1 MAPILK
7 VRNLVTRFH
16 TVDGVIH
23 AVNGVSFDLEE
34 GETLAFVGES
44 GCGKTVTALSI
55 VGLIP
60 RPPGRVEEGEVILFD
75 GERERDLLRLSEP
88 ELRHIRGGQIGFIFQ
103 DPMTSLN
110 PVLSIGQQI
119 AESLQEHLGMGAAE
133 ARRRAVELLDRVG
146 IPDPQRRYNSYP
158 HQFSGG
164 MRQRAMIAI
173 AIACR
178 PRILIADEP
187 TTALDVTVQAQI
199 VELVQELRSEL
210 GMAVIWITHD
220 LGIVAGLADR
230 VQVMYGG
237 LVVERAPVDALYE
250 TPLHPYTIG
259 LLGAL
264 PRLDQAGAGR
274 LANIEGTPPDLFAP
288 PRCCP
293 FAPRCACA
301 FDRCWQE
308 VPPLVEIVPRHE
320 VACFFDVVT
329 GRARNDG

>member
-1 MAPILK
+1 MATILK
-7 VRNLVTRFH
+7 VRDLVTRFY
-16 TVDGVIH
+16 TIDGVVH

-34 GETLAFVGES
+34 GETLAIVGES
-44 GCGKTVTALSI
+44 GSGKTVTVLSI

-60 RPPGRVEEGEVILFD
+60 RPPGRVEGGKVIFFD
-75 GERERDLLRLSEP
+75 DGRELDLLQLSEA
-88 ELRHIRGGQIGFIFQ
+88 ELRRIRGRRIGFVFQ
-103 DPMTSLN
+103 DPMSSLN
-110 PVLSIGQQI
+110 PVLPVGLQI
-119 AESLQEHLGMGAAE
+119 AESLMEHLGMGAAE
-133 ARRRAVELLDRVG
+133 ARQRAVELLDRVG
-146 IPDPQRRYNSYP
+146 IPDPQKRYSNYP

-220 LGIVAGLADR
+220 LGVVAGIADR

-237 LVVERAPVDALYE
+237 LVMERAPVDDLYDD
-250 TPLHPYTIG
+250 PRHPYTVG

-264 PRLDQAGAGR
+264 PRLDRAGSGR
-274 LANIEGTPPDLFAP
+274 LANIEGTPPDLLEP
-288 PRCCP
+288 IRCCP
-293 FAPRCACA
+293 FAPRCVHAA
-301 FDRCWQE
+301 DRCWQE
-308 VPPLVEIVPRHE
+308 VPSLREVAPRHE
-320 VACFFDVVT
+320 VACFDQST
-329 GRARNDG
+329 